1 MTLGLFGKRALALGG
16 VIIVSLAIS
25 RSEAVEGQQNL
36 QEALQA
42 LAHQAGFRVEGSERL
57 EPILVQPPSGDLLKQ
72 VRHWL
77 EGYNYT
83 MTLRKPGVIESV
95 RILGARG
102 APYSRQTSAT
112 TQVSTHRQG
121 SHHVVEARLTG
132 PSGSVK
138 TLTLL
143 IDTGAS
149 LLVLPASLERELGF
163 TPETLQPGTSQ
174 TASGTEPVQIGHLTR
189 VSLGHAEVADVE
201 VAFLAD
207 DKLKGQQLL
216 GMSFLRHF
224 KVTLDDAASE
234 LILMAQ

>member
-1 MTLGLFGKRALALGG
+1 MTFGVSVLRALALGG
-16 VIIVSLAIS
+16 FLIASLAIS
-25 RSEAVEGQQNL
+25 RLEAVEAQLNL
-36 QEALQA
+36 QEALQT

-57 EPILVQPPSGDLLKQ
+57 EPLMVEPPSGDPLKQ
-72 VRHWL
+72 VRRWL

-83 MTLRKPGVIESV
+83 MTLRRPGVIESV

-102 APYSRQTSAT
+102 APYSRETSRT
-112 TQVSTHRQG
+112 THVSTHRQG
-121 SHHVVEARLTG
+121 SHHEVEVRLTG

-149 LLVLPASLERELGF
+149 LLVLPTSLESELGF
-163 TPETLQPGTSQ
+163 TQETLQAGTSQ
-174 TASGTEPVQIGHLTR
+174 TASGTEPVQIGHLSR
-189 VSLGHAEVADVE
+189 VRLGHAEVSDVE
-201 VAFLAD
+201 VAFMAD

>member
-1 MTLGLFGKRALALGG
+1 
-16 VIIVSLAIS
+16 
-25 RSEAVEGQQNL
+25 
-36 QEALQA
+36 
-42 LAHQAGFRVEGSERL
+42 
-57 EPILVQPPSGDLLKQ
+57 
-72 VRHWL
+72 
-77 EGYNYT
+77 
-83 MTLRKPGVIESV
+83 
-95 RILGARG
+95 
-102 APYSRQTSAT
+102 
-112 TQVSTHRQG
+112 VSTHRQG
-121 SHHVVEARLTG
+121 SHHEVEVRLTG

-149 LLVLPASLERELGF
+149 LLVLPTSLESELGF
-163 TPETLQPGTSQ
+163 TKETLRAGTSQ
-174 TASGTEPVQIGHLTR
+174 TASGTEPVQIGRLSR
-189 VSLGHAEVADVE
+189 VSLGHAEVSDVE

>member
-1 MTLGLFGKRALALGG
+1 MTFGVSVMRALALGG
-16 VIIVSLAIS
+16 FLIASLAIS
-25 RSEAVEGQQNL
+25 RLEAAEGQQNL
-36 QEALQA
+36 QEALQTLA
-42 LAHQAGFRVEGSERL
+42 LQAGFRVEGGERL
-57 EPILVQPPSGDLLKQ
+57 EPLMVQPPSGDPLKQ
-72 VRHWL
+72 VRRWL

-83 MTLRKPGVIESV
+83 MTLRRPGVIESV

-102 APYSRQTSAT
+102 APYSRETSAT

-121 SHHVVEARLTG
+121 SHHEVEVRLTG

-149 LLVLPASLERELGF
+149 LLVLPTSLESELGF
-163 TPETLQPGTSQ
+163 TKETLRAGTSQ
-174 TASGTEPVQIGHLTR
+174 TASGTEPVQIGRLSR
-189 VSLGHAEVADVE
+189 VSLGHAEVSDVE
-201 VAFLAD
+201 VAFMAD

>member
-1 MTLGLFGKRALALGG
+1 MKWGLSARRVLALGG
-16 VIIVSLAIS
+16 VLIAFLTIS
-25 RSEAVEGQQNL
+25 RLEALEGQQPLN
-36 QEALQA
+36 EALEA
-42 LAHQAGFRVEGSERL
+42 LAHQTGFRIEGADRL
-57 EPILVQPPSGDLLKQ
+57 EPLMVQPPTGDPLRQ
-72 VRHWL
+72 VRRWL

-83 MTLRKPGVIESV
+83 MTLAKPGVIESV

-102 APYSRQTSAT
+102 APLSRQSSGV

-121 SHHVVEARLTG
+121 SHHEVEVRLTG
-132 PSGSVK
+132 PSGTK

-149 LLVLPASLERELGF
+149 LLVLPASLEGALGF
-163 TPETLQPGTSQ
+163 TPETLRSGTSQ
-174 TASGTEPVQIGHLTR
+174 TASGTEPVQIGRLSR

-201 VAFLAD
+201 VAFMAD

>member
-1 MTLGLFGKRALALGG
+1 MTFGLFGMRALALGG
-16 VIIVSLAIS
+16 FLIASFEIS
-25 RSEAVEGQQNL
+25 RLEAVEGQQNL
-36 QEALQA
+36 KEALQA
-42 LAHQAGFRVEGSERL
+42 LAHQAGFQVEGGERL
-57 EPILVQPPSGDLLKQ
+57 EPILVQPPSGDPLKQ
-72 VRHWL
+72 VRRWL

-83 MTLRKPGVIESV
+83 MTLRRPGVIESV

-102 APYSRQTSAT
+102 APSSRNTSAQ

-121 SHHVVEARLTG
+121 SHHEVEVRLTG

-149 LLVLPASLERELGF
+149 LLVLPTSLESELGF
-163 TPETLQPGTSQ
+163 TKETLRAGTSQ
-174 TASGTEPVQIGHLTR
+174 TASGTEPVQIGRLSR
-189 VSLGHAEVADVE
+189 VSLGHAEVSDVE
-201 VAFLAD
+201 VAFMAD

>member
-1 MTLGLFGKRALALGG
+1 MRALALGG
-16 VIIVSLAIS
+16 FLIASLAIS
-25 RSEAVEGQQNL
+25 RLEAVEGQQNL

-42 LAHQAGFRVEGSERL
+42 LAHQAGFQVEGGDRL
-57 EPILVQPPSGDLLKQ
+57 EPVMVQPPSGDSLRQ
-72 VRHWL
+72 VRRWL

-83 MTLRKPGVIESV
+83 MTLKKPGVIESV

-102 APYSRQTSAT
+102 VPSSRNTSAT

-121 SHHVVEARLTG
+121 SHHEVEVRLTG

-149 LLVLPASLERELGF
+149 LLVLPTSLESELGF
-163 TPETLQPGTSQ
+163 TKETLRAGTSQ
-174 TASGTEPVQIGHLTR
+174 TASGTELVQIGRLSR
-189 VSLGHAEVADVE
+189 VSLGHAEVSDVE
-201 VAFLAD
+201 VAFMAD